1 MASHNEV
8 HQKKYYKYA
17 IRKTLNLSQSPIFRV
32 SFQDNAELL
41 VFLGNFFV
49 FIYEEKWSYRQMNTD
64 DVSLKYKLRSL
75 AINTVAERKA

>member
-8 HQKKYYKYA
+8 HQKKYYKYV
-17 IRKTLNLSQSPIFRV
+17 IGKTLNLSQSPIFRV
-32 SFQDNAELL
+32 SFQDNGELL
-41 VFLGNFFV
+41 VFLGNFSCV
-49 FIYEEKWSYRQMNTD
+49 YIRRKMVVQTNETD